1 MALARTET
9 MIFIVEVLLD
19 ELWFDERDPPTLW
32 FLASLDMVRTLH
44 THIYIFFF
52 C

>member
-9 MIFIVEVLLD
+9 MIFTVEVLLD

-32 FLASLDMVRTLH
+32 FLASLDYGAH
-44 THIYIFFF
+44 TSYIYI
-52 C
+52 